1 MMAQPRVG
9 LLPLYLALYDDVAPQ
24 HRPHAEVFARRVADR
39 LRGGGL
45 DVQLSA
51 VCCRRAEVERAV
63 ADLAVR
69 GVDLL
74 ATLHLAYSPSLEA
87 VDALAASSLPLA
99 LLDTTPA
106 ARFAEDATMD
116 DLFRNHGIHG
126 VQDLACMLRRRGRA
140 HCLVVGHV
148 DDQAFL
154 EDAVMTARAGCMARR
169 LGSSRVLVFGDE
181 FPGMGDFAVEPRVL
195 AGLGVTMDRIP
206 VAELAARLRRVTEEE
221 LAAEA
226 ALDEQRFDCS
236 RVSPQLLRASNQ
248 VGLAVRA
255 MLEEREAGAFSFNFQ
270 SFSRGAGAPTVPF
283 LEASKAMARGIGYA
297 GEGDALTAALV
308 GALLQGLGDVTF
320 TEMFCPD
327 WEGNALFMSHMGECN
342 LALAALRPVPAPR
355 LCRGRDGGPKGAA
368 TQGRPTTQ
376 RKGRPERSRGA
387 ANRPAL
393 VPKEYVFGDV
403 ENPVIASFPLRPGP
417 ATLVNIAPGPGDRL
431 EIIASRCQVLDR
443 WAPERFPD
451 VPHFWIAP
459 ADADVRTFLRRYS
472 ECGGT
477 HHLALALG
485 DQVDT
490 VRRMARMLGLHFERA

>member
-342 LALAALRPVPAPR
+342 PAL
-355 LCRGRDGGPKGAA
+355 
-368 TQGRPTTQ
+368 
-376 RKGRPERSRGA
+376 A

-485 DQVDT
+485 DQVDA
-490 VRRMARMLGLHFERA
+490 VRSMARMLGLNFERA

>member
-1 MMAQPRVG
+1 VIEEDCLMMAQPRVG

-342 LALAALRPVPAPR
+342 PAL
-355 LCRGRDGGPKGAA
+355 
-368 TQGRPTTQ
+368 
-376 RKGRPERSRGA
+376 A

-490 VRRMARMLGLHFERA
+490 VRRMARMLGLNFERA

>member
-342 LALAALRPVPAPR
+342 LALAALRQVPAPR

-459 ADADVRTFLRRYS
+459 ADADLRAFLRRYS

-485 DQVDT
+485 DQVDA
-490 VRRMARMLGLHFERA
+490 VRSMARMLGLNFERA

>member
-342 LALAALRPVPAPR
+342 PAL
-355 LCRGRDGGPKGAA
+355 
-368 TQGRPTTQ
+368 
-376 RKGRPERSRGA
+376 A

-459 ADADVRTFLRRYS
+459 ADADLRAFLRRYS

-485 DQVDT
+485 DQVDA
-490 VRRMARMLGLHFERA
+490 VRSMARMLGLNFERA